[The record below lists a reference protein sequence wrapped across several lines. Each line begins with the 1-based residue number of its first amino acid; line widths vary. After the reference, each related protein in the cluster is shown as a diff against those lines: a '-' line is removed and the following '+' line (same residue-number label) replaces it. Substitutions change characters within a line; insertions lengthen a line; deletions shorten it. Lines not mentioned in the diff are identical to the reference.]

1 MWDLNNA
8 RHLFDRMSKI
18 NVVSWTVV
26 IFGYSHNGYATKAL
40 PLFDEMQVVDVIHV
54 RVWSPIFTFEGAVS
68 AHADKA
74 LPTNKIVDDKG
85 IYHFVCH
92 FLDCMSHSH

>member
-8 RHLFDRMSKI
+8 RHLFDKMSKR
-18 NVVSWTVV
+18 NVVSWTAM

-40 PLFDEMQVVDVIHV
+40 SLFDEMQVVDVIHE
-54 RVWSPIFTFEGAVS
+54 RVWSPIFPFEGAVS

-74 LPTNKIVDDKG
+74 LPTDKIGDDKG
-85 IYHFVCH
+85 IYHFVCC
-92 FLDCMSHSH
+92 FLDCMPHLH